1 MTTLRKRAVTGVSRA
16 RCRNALFPTGSFVLL
31 QACVYCA
38 PLVFLFGAEFA
49 VVYAQSYGTR
59 AARK

>member
-16 RCRNALFPTGSFVLL
+16 RCGSAWCPAGSFVLL
-31 QACVYCA
+31 QACVYYA
-38 PLVFLFGAEFA
+38 PLVFLFGAELA

-59 AARK
+59 AAGK